1 MRCEEWRNRRK
12 CSVLLN
18 LPAGRQGSEIHRSE
32 RRKKEF
38 LWRGYSMDELKLM
51 PLYPRKRIRRH
62 SVSWRCCLQGPED
75 HMPRPFRRMRETS
88 GEVRQH
94 LRHGTNPLPWDVHCS
109 LHGGTD
115 CWHSQWKEFVKV
127 EIQPEMIGH
136 AMGEYAPTEN
146 LSSILAQVWGNPL
159 LQTRGI
165 EVR

>member
-1 MRCEEWRNRRK
+1 MAKSKKVFRSPKLARRQARK
-12 CSVLLN
+12 
-18 LPAGRQGSEIHRSE
+18 RRSTVAE

-75 HMPRPFRRMRETS
+75 HMRAAFRRMRETS

-115 CWHSQWKEFVKV
+115 CWYSQWKRVCEGRDTTR
-127 EIQPEMIGH
+127 MIGH
-136 AMGEYAPTEN
+136 AMGEYAPTRK
-146 LSSILAQVWGNPL
+146 SVKHTGPGVVQPL
-159 LQTRGI
+159 FQTRGI